1 MGNDHQKLKS
11 KPLKR
16 ARDENGNEI
25 SMSKKS
31 KNDAEPLKLD
41 DLNDDCLCSIFAY
54 LDVKDLVNVAETN
67 SCFIPSAQ
75 SVFSQQYRNK
85 KFVLSTFMIG
95 NSAYN
100 TIDKT
105 FAVPFF
111 HHFGEYVSDLLVD
124 CLTQHDQQ
132 VEAAIL
138 THCAASLVSLDL
150 VYTTTNCFKAI
161 SKPFQNIEKLTIV
174 RSMLSQKLS
183 DVNAWFPNLTSLEM
197 LNIKLVD
204 PTCIE
209 HHFHSLKELMI
220 HNEKNTLPQSSII
233 TMLRLNPQVEK
244 MRWRQM
250 EYDSSLLRAISEHLP
265 LLEEL
270 ELWAP
275 EDRFLSF
282 VSDKIAFENVKKF
295 TLNSFYQR
303 AEFVECVPFHF
314 KKLETLILDGF
325 NEYQDHLVEFVMQNK
340 DLTKLSLGLFFSAV
354 YWFFSAVYW
363 FCFLVPY
370 IGDFDD
376 LTIDDIGT
384 ILAALPKLAE
394 LEFCADLFS
403 KEEIVPLLN
412 DNKMLEKVRLLFT
425 QLPLCPHLRAELKT
439 EWNLVIYSVL
449 ECIEEHELHYCFDL
463 ERKH

>member
-16 ARDENGNEI
+16 AYDENGNEV

-31 KNDAEPLKLD
+31 KNDVVPLKLD
-41 DLNDDCLCSIFAY
+41 DLNDDCLGSIFAY
-54 LDVKDLVNVAETN
+54 LDPKDLVNAARTN

-75 SVFSQQYRNK
+75 SVFAQQYRNK

-95 NSAYN
+95 NSGYN
-100 TIDKT
+100 TIDKS

-111 HHFGEYVSDLLVD
+111 HLFGEYVSELLVD
-124 CLTQHDQQ
+124 CLTQHDQK
-132 VEAAIL
+132 VEEAIL
-138 THCAASLVSLDL
+138 THCASSLVSLDL
-150 VYTTTNCFKAI
+150 VYTTTNCFKTI
-161 SKPFQNIEKLTIV
+161 NKPLESIEKLTIV
-174 RSMLSQKLS
+174 RGMLSQKLS
-183 DVNAWFPNLTSLEM
+183 DVNTWFPNLTSLEM

-220 HNEKNTLPQSSII
+220 HNEKKTLPQSSII
-233 TMLRLNPQVEK
+233 AMLRLNPQVEK
-244 MRWRQM
+244 MRWRQV
-250 EYDSSLLRAISEHLP
+250 EYDVSLVRAISENLP

-282 VSDKIAFENVKKF
+282 ANDKITFENVKKF
-295 TLNSFYQR
+295 TLNSFYHR
-303 AEFVECVPFHF
+303 AEFVECVPFQF

-325 NEYQDHLVEFVMQNK
+325 NEYQDHLVDFVIQNK
-340 DLTKLSLGLFFSAV
+340 GLKQLSLS
-354 YWFFSAVYW
+354 
-363 FCFLVPY
+363 PY

-384 ILAALPKLAE
+384 ILDALPKLVNF
-394 LEFCADLFS
+394 EFCADLFS
-403 KEEIVPLLN
+403 KDEIVPLLN
-412 DNKMLEKVRLLFT
+412 DNKVLKKVRLLFT